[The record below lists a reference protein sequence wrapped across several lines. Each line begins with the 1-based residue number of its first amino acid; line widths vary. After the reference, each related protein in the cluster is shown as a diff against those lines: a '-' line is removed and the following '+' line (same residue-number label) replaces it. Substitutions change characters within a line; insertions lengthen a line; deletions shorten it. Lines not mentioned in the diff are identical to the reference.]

1 MGISGHILG
10 PRKLRRLRA
19 WSGIDFDRA
28 WNRNGYGEAR
38 LINEHGK
45 CSHFRVDFQEH
56 RIEEIDLP
64 IHWLSCPPR
73 SALDTARAELAFRRK
88 QVP

>member
-1 MGISGHILG
+1 MAASATPPAAAPAPASDGDGG
-10 PRKLRRLRA
+10 RLLSPVVR
-19 WSGIDFDRA
+19 
-28 WNRNGYGEAR
+28 R

-73 SALDTARAELAFRRK
+73 SALDTARAELAFRMK